1 MTENSHAA
9 SIAGVILNEILVKAT
24 NVHNITITD
33 LPREIMVKILRYFS
47 PEELCRISL
56 SCRQLNDDTRDP
68 ALWKEFQLTSN
79 RRSKD
84 HCEAITTLVS
94 RCSLLRTVSVT
105 RRTDVKDLIP
115 SLAASC
121 PGLRHLK
128 IKYCSSLRLS
138 GIMKLLKLE
147 RLVIWDALE
156 VEPHEY
162 VAAFSEAKLLQ
173 LRHLDLT
180 GCVQLQD
187 AGVQAIAMCCPNL
200 TFFNIFYAKDVTDEG
215 ITSVISQCNGLRDF
229 KLRALPYIRGNFI
242 ASIHLSLP
250 NLKSLDVRESDGVPL
265 SSLRLLHASMQDLKI
280 VRGTFWSGHLVN

>member
-1 MTENSHAA
+1 M
-9 SIAGVILNEILVKAT
+9 
-24 NVHNITITD
+24 
-33 LPREIMVKILRYFS
+33 
-47 PEELCRISL
+47 
-56 SCRQLNDDTRDP
+56 
-68 ALWKEFQLTSN
+68 
-79 RRSKD
+79 
-84 HCEAITTLVS
+84 
-94 RCSLLRTVSVT
+94 
-105 RRTDVKDLIP
+105 KDLIP

-138 GIMKLLKLE
+138 GIMKLLKLGMYPQNSLILMDCYLITSE

-265 SSLRLLHASMQDLKI
+265 SSLRLLHASMQVLIDKMISRQGKVEPTTSFFFRIL
-280 VRGTFWSGHLVN
+280 R